1 MLFQRARQPAVQ
13 EPMTVAV
20 TQPQPC
26 HYVFT
31 IHLEARA
38 IHPVRDAV
46 IQEVQREATIAGF
59 RKGKAPKE
67 LVEQHHP
74 AAIREETLRRLTRQ
88 VVEQVAAD
96 RKLKPVGPFEVTRVE
111 FDEAKGMQ
119 LEAQVEVEPEF
130 ALGEYR
136 RIPLTQSPLAV
147 TPTAVG
153 AALARLQE
161 SMAQLVPGTQGEAKE
176 KRLPALD
183 DEFAKDVGHETLEH
197 LKRHL
202 EAKLREQKQAEQQQ
216 GLEGQLCE
224 ALLARHQFDL
234 PQRLV
239 GRQTERLKSEF
250 EARLALAGVPEEQV
264 QQELATYEAQVHDN
278 AARHVKLAFI
288 LERIAHAERLS
299 VTQDEVVDRL
309 WKLSQR
315 IGKDPAEVRRTL
327 DAKGLWPSILSSI
340 LQDKTMKFLLDAA
353 QVTEQESPVTPA
365 RPSEREPGRAGH

>member
-1 MLFQRARQPAVQ
+1 MLFTRARKPAGQ

-20 TQPQPC
+20 KQPQPC

-31 IHLEARA
+31 IHLKAQA
-38 IHPVRDAV
+38 IQPVREAV

-67 LVEQHHP
+67 LVAQHHP
-74 AAIREETLRRLTRQ
+74 TVIREETLRRLTRQ
-88 VVEQVAAD
+88 VVEQVATD

-111 FDEAKGMQ
+111 FDETKGMQ

-136 RIPLTQSPLAV
+136 RIPLKTSPLTV
-147 TPTAVG
+147 TPDEVAQ
-153 AALARLQE
+153 ALARLQD
-161 SMAQLVPGTQGEAKE
+161 SMAQLVPVAGGDAKE

-183 DEFAKDVGHETLEH
+183 DELAKDVGHETLEH
-197 LKRHL
+197 LKSHL
-202 EAKLREQKQAEQQQ
+202 EAKLREQKQARLQQD
-216 GLEGQLCE
+216 LESQVCE

-250 EARLALAGVPEEQV
+250 QARLVLAGTPEEQA
-264 QQELATYEAQVHDN
+264 QQELIKYEAQVHDN
-278 AARHVKLAFI
+278 ANRHVKLAFI
-288 LERIAHAERLS
+288 LERLARAEGVS

-315 IGKDPAEVRRTL
+315 MGKDPAEVRRAL
-327 DAKGLWPSILSSI
+327 DAKGLWPSVLSSI
-340 LQDKTMKFLLDAA
+340 LQDKTMKFLLDSAHVEEVVSG
-353 QVTEQESPVTPA
+353 Q
-365 RPSEREPGRAGH
+365 